1 MLKSTYILTAGEK
14 NYLKKGYSL
23 FDQKMKHGRACH
35 NMVEYDRTCVPNHG
49 RTLRNMVKNGKR
61 CAPKHIK
68 TAEYALQNMAEH
80 IRTFVP

>member
-1 MLKSTYILTAGEK
+1 MQGR
-14 NYLKKGYSL
+14 L
-23 FDQKMKHGRACH
+23 FDNKIRLIIKIQLIMKIHVLKMAE
-35 NMVEYDRTCVPNHG
+35 NDRTCVPNHG
-49 RTLRNMVKNGKR
+49 RTLQKMVKHGKR

>member
-1 MLKSTYILTAGEK
+1 MAADKTNFK
-14 NYLKKGYSL
+14 NKGYSP
-23 FDQKMKHGRACH
+23 FDQNMKHGRACP
-35 NMVEYDRTCVPNHG
+35 NMVEHDRTCVPNHG
-49 RTLRNMVKNGKR
+49 RTLRNMVKHGKR